1 MAETTTDY
9 GRQNLPWPDL
19 GFDAGVNLHA
29 AIVGS
34 VAVLSDQIS
43 AKWSGSQ
50 AIPAGNTIQ
59 LAHNFGLSLGELRIR
74 IVESGAELTQGNDT
88 DFGIS
93 EVDVNT
99 INIQNNDAV
108 ARTIEIYV
116 YPRAKMRGEDLDPA
130 IVINTTGNA
139 TVGNM
144 TVTGDLEVQGT
155 TTTLNTETLDVED
168 ANITI
173 NKGGTDASAEG
184 AGLTIKGTGGSDL
197 GGVEYDSSLNSKF
210 KVGDATKREILTADG
225 QQSVTN
231 KDIDGGT
238 ASNTSRISVPR
249 GADLATLQALTRKQG
264 AIVYNQDKN
273 EFLGDTG
280 TELKTIGGGGGLVP
294 LAIDH
299 TFAGTIERD
308 TEYMVDLSAGSLAVN
323 LPVGLG
329 DEQYKIAFNI
339 RVIEQGT
346 YNLTVSSQSS
356 QDIFWNEVA
365 DTSFLIDEDVRVEFA
380 WDGTQWTAKS
390 AWYPTY
396 TNLPVATATQSG
408 IVSTGTQTFAGDK
421 TFTGN
426 VDAASYTGLPE
437 ASTTQDGVV
446 TTGTQTFA
454 GLKTFKRGDNVSS
467 AIYVDADDGFD
478 SGIEFRQDGLRKW
491 YAFSDDSQSDNF
503 RLFSGAGNT
512 AITANQAGEVDF
524 PQPTTTTRVTGT
536 SFEAA
541 STVTV
546 LNDTTPTTVLS
557 GVSNNLKGTYIV
569 TVSRSATGG
578 SYAAQSIAIIAITTI
593 GSALLATLRSDP
605 DVVISLSG
613 GTIQAQTIPSYD
625 GNSFKA
631 TAVPL
636 MRYE

>member
-346 YNLTVSSQSS
+346 YDLTISSQSS
-356 QDIFWNEVA
+356 QDIYWNEVA

-396 TNLPVATATQSG
+396 VQFGPGFLPLGSIVAVVDDYAAVSVPASGQVDNNGFQLCDGAQLNGDSVLGSGSTLGTNTPDLTDGRFLRGSTVSGTSGGSATKTLLEANLPPHTHSINHGHGDTFATGNNNASHNHNIVCSRVGIDSG
-408 IVSTGTQTFAGDK
+408 GGGTAYEVLLSRDIYPALNTRTLFSADQNTNHGHTITGAVTAHTGASGSTGSGSSFNIEPAYL
-421 TFTGN
+421 N
-426 VDAASYTGLPE
+426 VKYL
-437 ASTTQDGVV
+437 
-446 TTGTQTFA
+446 
-454 GLKTFKRGDNVSS
+454 
-467 AIYVDADDGFD
+467 I
-478 SGIEFRQDGLRKW
+478 
-491 YAFSDDSQSDNF
+491 
-503 RLFSGAGNT
+503 
-512 AITANQAGEVDF
+512 
-524 PQPTTTTRVTGT
+524 RV
-536 SFEAA
+536 
-541 STVTV
+541 
-546 LNDTTPTTVLS
+546 
-557 GVSNNLKGTYIV
+557 K
-569 TVSRSATGG
+569 
-578 SYAAQSIAIIAITTI
+578 
-593 GSALLATLRSDP
+593 
-605 DVVISLSG
+605 
-613 GTIQAQTIPSYD
+613 
-625 GNSFKA
+625 
-631 TAVPL
+631 
-636 MRYE
+636 

>member
-264 AIVYNQDKN
+264 AIVYNQDKD

-294 LAIDH
+294 LAVDH

-339 RVIEQGT
+339 RLIEQGT
-346 YNLTVSSQSS
+346 YDLTVSSQSS

-396 TNLPVATATQSG
+396 TNLPEASATELGTVKKNRWGRQELGAPVTTDNTSFLQFDNLVAGKIYRFS
-408 IVSTGTQTFAGDK
+408 
-421 TFTGN
+421 GN
-426 VDAASYTGLPE
+426 VTIVRDSSVDTTASLVRARGTALGTSYWVADLDPSSVDDDVAATNSGFSIVFQAAASGSIFLETFSF
-437 ASTTQDGVV
+437 AAGVQV
-446 TTGTQTFA
+446 
-454 GLKTFKRGDNVSS
+454 LDVVS
-467 AIYVDADDGFD
+467 
-478 SGIEFRQDGLRKW
+478 L
-491 YAFSDDSQSDNF
+491 
-503 RLFSGAGNT
+503 L
-512 AITANQAGEVDF
+512 
-524 PQPTTTTRVTGT
+524 PTTWAQL
-536 SFEAA
+536 EE
-541 STVTV
+541 
-546 LNDTTPTTVLS
+546 LNNYDDT
-557 GVSNNLKGTYIV
+557 NL
-569 TVSRSATGG
+569 G
-578 SYAAQSIAIIAITTI
+578 SDFS
-593 GSALLATLRSDP
+593 
-605 DVVISLSG
+605 
-613 GTIQAQTIPSYD
+613 
-625 GNSFKA
+625 
-631 TAVPL
+631 
-636 MRYE
+636 

>member
-264 AIVYNQDKN
+264 AIVYNQDKD

-294 LAIDH
+294 LAVDH

-339 RVIEQGT
+339 RLIEQGT
-346 YNLTVSSQSS
+346 YDLTVSSQSS

-396 TNLPVATATQSG
+396 TNLPEASATESG
-408 IVSTGTQTFAGDK
+408 IVTTGTQSFAGDK

-426 VDAASYTGLPE
+426 VDAASYTGLPV
-437 ASTTQDGVV
+437 ASDTVAGIITRYDSGTYTPSIVKGPTGSVV
-446 TTGTQTFA
+446 NAATIRKAFFEV
-454 GLKTFKRGDNVSS
+454 LNNRVRVS
-467 AIYVDADDGFD
+467 IYVSLSLSTAGTGDQDFD
-478 SGIEFRQDGLRKW
+478 ITVPSSYPIASGSYNAVGTITNNTSIFKSGIIR
-491 YAFSDDSQSDNF
+491 S
-503 RLFSGAGNT
+503 AGNT
-512 AITANQAGEVDF
+512 TEVLASFVKDSGN
-524 PQPTTTTRVTGT
+524 TGT
-536 SFEAA
+536 INYCILFEY
-541 STVTV
+541 
-546 LNDTTPTTVLS
+546 DTT
-557 GVSNNLKGTYIV
+557 
-569 TVSRSATGG
+569 A
-578 SYAAQSIAIIAITTI
+578 
-593 GSALLATLRSDP
+593 
-605 DVVISLSG
+605 
-613 GTIQAQTIPSYD
+613 
-625 GNSFKA
+625 
-631 TAVPL
+631 
-636 MRYE
+636 

>member
-1 MAETTTDY
+1 
-9 GRQNLPWPDL
+9 
-19 GFDAGVNLHA
+19 
-29 AIVGS
+29 
-34 VAVLSDQIS
+34 
-43 AKWSGSQ
+43 
-50 AIPAGNTIQ
+50 
-59 LAHNFGLSLGELRIR
+59 
-74 IVESGAELTQGNDT
+74 
-88 DFGIS
+88 
-93 EVDVNT
+93 
-99 INIQNNDAV
+99 
-108 ARTIEIYV
+108 
-116 YPRAKMRGEDLDPA
+116 
-130 IVINTTGNA
+130 VINTTGNA

-346 YNLTVSSQSS
+346 YDLTISSQSS
-356 QDIFWNEVA
+356 QDIYWNEVA

-396 TNLPVATATQSG
+396 TNLPEASATESG
-408 IVSTGTQTFAGDK
+408 IVTTGTQSFAGDK

-426 VDAASYTGLPE
+426 VDANSYTGLPV
-437 ASTTQDGVV
+437 ASDTVAGIVNRYDSGTYTPSIVKGPTGSVV
-446 TTGTQTFA
+446 NAATIRKAFFEV
-454 GLKTFKRGDNVSS
+454 LNNRVRVS
-467 AIYVDADDGFD
+467 IYVSLSLSTAGTGDQDFD
-478 SGIEFRQDGLRKW
+478 ITVPSSYPIASGSYNAVGTITNNTSIFKSGIIR
-491 YAFSDDSQSDNF
+491 S
-503 RLFSGAGNT
+503 AGNT
-512 AITANQAGEVDF
+512 TEVLASFVKDSGN
-524 PQPTTTTRVTGT
+524 TGT
-536 SFEAA
+536 INYCILFEY
-541 STVTV
+541 
-546 LNDTTPTTVLS
+546 DTT
-557 GVSNNLKGTYIV
+557 
-569 TVSRSATGG
+569 A
-578 SYAAQSIAIIAITTI
+578 
-593 GSALLATLRSDP
+593 
-605 DVVISLSG
+605 
-613 GTIQAQTIPSYD
+613 
-625 GNSFKA
+625 
-631 TAVPL
+631 
-636 MRYE
+636 

>member
-346 YNLTVSSQSS
+346 YDLTISSQSS
-356 QDIFWNEVA
+356 QDIYWNEVA

-396 TNLPVATATQSG
+396 TNLPEASATESG
-408 IVSTGTQTFAGDK
+408 IVTTGTQSFAGDK

-426 VDAASYTGLPE
+426 VDAASYTGLPV
-437 ASTTQDGVV
+437 ASDTVAGIITRYDSGTYTPSIVKGPTGSVV
-446 TTGTQTFA
+446 NAATIRKAFFEV
-454 GLKTFKRGDNVSS
+454 LNNRVRVS
-467 AIYVDADDGFD
+467 IYVSLSLSTAGTGDQDFD
-478 SGIEFRQDGLRKW
+478 ITVPSSYPIASGSYNAVGTITNNTSIFKSGIIR
-491 YAFSDDSQSDNF
+491 S
-503 RLFSGAGNT
+503 AGNT
-512 AITANQAGEVDF
+512 TEVLASFVKDSGN
-524 PQPTTTTRVTGT
+524 TGT
-536 SFEAA
+536 INYCILFEY
-541 STVTV
+541 
-546 LNDTTPTTVLS
+546 DTT
-557 GVSNNLKGTYIV
+557 
-569 TVSRSATGG
+569 A
-578 SYAAQSIAIIAITTI
+578 
-593 GSALLATLRSDP
+593 
-605 DVVISLSG
+605 
-613 GTIQAQTIPSYD
+613 
-625 GNSFKA
+625 
-631 TAVPL
+631 
-636 MRYE
+636 

>member
-184 AGLTIKGTGGSDL
+184 AGLTIEGTGASDL
-197 GGVEYDSSLNSKF
+197 GGIEYDSSLQSKF

-225 QQSVTN
+225 QQVVTN

-238 ASNTSRISVPR
+238 ASNTSRIAVPR

-264 AIVYNQDKN
+264 AIVYNQDKD

-323 LPVGLG
+323 LPVGLN
-329 DEQYKIAFNI
+329 DEQYKIAFNV
-339 RVIEQGT
+339 RLIEQGT
-346 YNLTVSSQSS
+346 YDLTVSSQSS

-396 TNLPVATATQSG
+396 TNLPEASATELGTVKKNRWGRQELGAPVTTDNTSFLQFDNLVAGKIYRFS
-408 IVSTGTQTFAGDK
+408 
-421 TFTGN
+421 GN
-426 VDAASYTGLPE
+426 VTIVRDSSVDTTASLVRARGTALGTSYWVADLDPSSVDDDVAATNSGFSIVFQAAASGSIFLETFSF
-437 ASTTQDGVV
+437 AAGVQV
-446 TTGTQTFA
+446 
-454 GLKTFKRGDNVSS
+454 LDVVS
-467 AIYVDADDGFD
+467 
-478 SGIEFRQDGLRKW
+478 L
-491 YAFSDDSQSDNF
+491 
-503 RLFSGAGNT
+503 L
-512 AITANQAGEVDF
+512 
-524 PQPTTTTRVTGT
+524 PTTWAQL
-536 SFEAA
+536 EE
-541 STVTV
+541 
-546 LNDTTPTTVLS
+546 LNNYDDT
-557 GVSNNLKGTYIV
+557 NL
-569 TVSRSATGG
+569 G
-578 SYAAQSIAIIAITTI
+578 SDFS
-593 GSALLATLRSDP
+593 
-605 DVVISLSG
+605 
-613 GTIQAQTIPSYD
+613 
-625 GNSFKA
+625 
-631 TAVPL
+631 
-636 MRYE
+636 

>member
-264 AIVYNQDKN
+264 AIVYNQDKD

-346 YNLTVSSQSS
+346 YDLTISSQSS
-356 QDIFWNEVA
+356 QDIYWNEVA

-396 TNLPVATATQSG
+396 TNLPEASATESG
-408 IVSTGTQTFAGDK
+408 IVTTGTQSFAGDK

-426 VDAASYTGLPE
+426 VDAASYTGLPV
-437 ASTTQDGVV
+437 ASDTVAGIITRYDSGTYTPSIVKGPTGSVV
-446 TTGTQTFA
+446 NAATIRKAFFEV
-454 GLKTFKRGDNVSS
+454 LNNRVRVS
-467 AIYVDADDGFD
+467 IYVSLSLSTAGTGDQDFD
-478 SGIEFRQDGLRKW
+478 ITVPSSYPIASGSYNAVGTITNNTSIFKSGIIR
-491 YAFSDDSQSDNF
+491 S
-503 RLFSGAGNT
+503 AGNT
-512 AITANQAGEVDF
+512 TEVLASFVKDSGN
-524 PQPTTTTRVTGT
+524 TGT
-536 SFEAA
+536 INYCILFEY
-541 STVTV
+541 
-546 LNDTTPTTVLS
+546 DTT
-557 GVSNNLKGTYIV
+557 
-569 TVSRSATGG
+569 A
-578 SYAAQSIAIIAITTI
+578 
-593 GSALLATLRSDP
+593 
-605 DVVISLSG
+605 
-613 GTIQAQTIPSYD
+613 
-625 GNSFKA
+625 
-631 TAVPL
+631 
-636 MRYE
+636 